1 MATSPERPP
10 RPTTPGRGAVP
21 VFVRIPRRASRFGWT
36 ASDAAHG
43 ALLGVL
49 LPVIA
54 VPFLLPAAVTSGTWA
69 GWSLLGY
76 VAWLAAVAKFAV
88 GFVRAGERAGLITL
102 LVISCVASAA
112 GAQSVVQAV
121 NTLLGR

>member
-10 RPTTPGRGAVP
+10 RPATPGRGAVP
-21 VFVRIPRRASRFGWT
+21 VFVRIPRRASRFGWN

-43 ALLGVL
+43 LLLGVL

-54 VPFLLPAAVTSGTWA
+54 VPFLLPAAVMRGTWA
-69 GWSLLGY
+69 VWSLLGY
-76 VAWLAAVAKFAV
+76 VAWAAVVAKFAV
-88 GFVRAGERAGLITL
+88 DFVRSGERAGLITL
-102 LVISCVASAA
+102 LVLSCAASAA
-112 GAQSVVQAV
+112 AAQPVVQAV